1 MDAQPPRWL
10 YLLRHAKSSWT
21 DPGLDDRDRPLAQ
34 RGEEAVRRLRRYIS
48 DHPQEAPELVLCSSA
63 RRTTMTLDGITDA
76 LPARVDTRIED
87 ELYAASSRRLLER
100 LRGVA
105 DDVSRVMVVGHNPGL
120 EDLALLLVAQ
130 TDDAASRRMST
141 KFPTGALATLTFAGS
156 WADLAPG
163 TATLE
168 SFVVPRDL

>member
-1 MDAQPPRWL
+1 VVQPRRRL

-21 DPGLDDRDRPLAQ
+21 DPNLDDHARPLAP
-34 RGEEAVRRLRRYIS
+34 RGEEAVGRLRRHLERRP
-48 DHPQEAPELVLCSSA
+48 DDAPELVLCSSA
-63 RRTTMTLDGITDA
+63 RRTTMTLDGIAAA
-76 LPARVDTRIED
+76 LPASTERRVEAG
-87 ELYAASSRRLLER
+87 LYAASSRRLLER

-105 DDVSRVMVVGHNPGL
+105 DEVSRVMVVGHNPGL
-120 EDLALLLVAQ
+120 EDLALALVER
-130 TDDAASRRMST
+130 TDDEVSRRMAT

-156 WADLAPG
+156 WAELSPG